1 MTHDSNVVRTPSGIR
16 LGDRVNV
23 NGRKGLRVSHK
34 GREDVLLPEE
44 LIESIT
50 GLPVEKIIFRNQPG
64 GRSSP
69 GA

>member
-1 MTHDSNVVRTPSGIR
+1 MTGISHR
-16 LGDRVNV
+16 LHHPRHI
-23 NGRKGLRVSHK
+23 GRKGLRVSHK

-50 GLPVEKIIFRNQPG
+50 GLPVEKIIFRNQSS